1 MKVAIGTY
9 VPGHSVIH
17 RADPRTKIVAA
28 FALAV
33 VLFWLHSAVAVAIVL
48 GLSLVAFAVARIPAK
63 ILLIVL
69 KPIIIIAL
77 FTLAINSLTFSGG
90 IGFSEPGFMRGIFF
104 VMRLITVM
112 AVTSLVTLTT
122 SPVELTDGFSSLM
135 RPLARIKVPVE
146 DIAMMMS
153 IGLRFVPTI
162 AEELDRIVTA
172 QRMRGA
178 KFDEGSLL
186 ARVKAWG
193 PVLIPLFVGMFR
205 RADSLAL
212 AMEARCYTGQGRTHL
227 HELKMKS
234 SDYIALVIVL
244 VCCVALIVGEKL
256 WV

>member
-1 MKVAIGTY
+1 MRVAIGTY
-9 VPGHSVIH
+9 VPGNSIIH
-17 RADPRTKIVAA
+17 RADPRTKIIGA

-33 VLFWLHSAVAVAIVL
+33 VLFWLSHPLPIALLLAV
-48 GLSLVAFAVARIPAK
+48 SLLAFAIARIPAK
-63 ILLIVL
+63 ILVIVL
-69 KPIIIIAL
+69 KPVIIISL
-77 FTLAINSLTFSGG
+77 FTLAINSITFSGA
-90 IGFSEPGFMRGIFF
+90 IGVSAAGFARGAFF

-112 AVTSLVTLTT
+112 TVTSLVTLTT

-135 RPLARIKVPVE
+135 RPLIRFKVPVE

-178 KFDEGSLL
+178 QFDEGSLF
-186 ARVKAWG
+186 ARLKAWG

-205 RADSLAL
+205 RADSLAM
-212 AMEARCYTGQGRTHL
+212 AMEARCYTGEGRTHL
-227 HELKMKS
+227 HELKMKTG
-234 SDYIALVIVL
+234 DYAALALVL

-256 WV
+256 WL